1 MTNREIMGLYS
12 MLLDG
17 EYITAETI
25 AQTLHVSSRT
35 VRNQMKNL
43 NSVLSSYDI
52 VVESKHGV
60 GYRMI
65 AGDAKKRREF
75 EEMLWDRERQHTVV
89 PNSSGERVAYL
100 TDYLLK
106 EDEYVRLDDL
116 SDLLYISKKT
126 LTGNLKEVESLL
138 GEYRLTLSR
147 KPNHGL
153 KVEGS
158 EFDRRLCIAEISRTR
173 QAPAWQLWEEH
184 GQNEKKQWIEDCIH
198 DCLSRYPYI
207 IANIAYQ
214 DLVLHIEIAVRRML
228 AGHYIE
234 NSEGESVRITDPISW
249 QMAGD
254 ILSAIAERYPFRV
267 LDGEIESVALHLE
280 AKKTLQDVLPEDSQ
294 GDYVVV
300 SEEIDELIE
309 CMLSSV
315 YSAFRFDFSSDL
327 ELAVMLRRHLVP
339 MIVRL
344 QHGMRISNPLLTEIR
359 QQYALAFTM
368 ATTACMVLNHKY
380 HTVVRED
387 EIGYI
392 ALLFA
397 LALERKRTEIA
408 KKNILLVCAS
418 GQSSSQLLRYRYQ
431 TEFGS
436 YINWID
442 VCDIGQLGSY
452 DFSDIDYIFTTVPI
466 PMKVPVPVQEIKY
479 FLKSSHMSAVRRAL
493 RGSYDHTIREIYR
506 EELFLTHRDFRSKKE
521 ALRIMCDY
529 VREHGYAGENLFPS
543 VCAREEIAR
552 TAFGNLAAMPHPLE
566 IMSERPF
573 VCVALLDRP
582 VLWIEDD
589 PSSLVQAI
597 FLVSV
602 ANVKNYD
609 VQKFYQVTARL
620 LMDESSMKEL
630 LRGQDYETL
639 CRLLGREE
647 SRVDEEEG

>member
-1 MTNREIMGLYS
+1 
-12 MLLDG
+12 
-17 EYITAETI
+17 
-25 AQTLHVSSRT
+25 
-35 VRNQMKNL
+35 MKNL
-43 NSVLSSYDI
+43 NKVLAAYEI

-60 GYRMI
+60 GYRMT
-65 AGDAKKRREF
+65 AENPEKRREF
-75 EEMLWDRERQHTVV
+75 EELLWNRERQRTVV
-89 PNSSGERVAYL
+89 PNSSGERVIFLAE
-100 TDYLLK
+100 YLLK
-106 EDEYVRLDDL
+106 EDGYIRLDDL

-126 LTGNLKEVESLL
+126 LTGNLKEVELRL
-138 GEYRLTLSR
+138 GEYHLTLRR

-153 KVEGS
+153 RVEGS
-158 EFDRRLCIAEISRTR
+158 EFDRRLCIAEIWRTK
-173 QAPAWQLWEEH
+173 QASAWQPWKEER
-184 GQNEKKQWIEDCIH
+184 GQNENELWIEDCIQE
-198 DCLSRYPYI
+198 CLSRYPYI
-207 IANIAYQ
+207 ISNIAYQ
-214 DLVLHIEIAVRRML
+214 DLILHIEIAVRRML
-228 AGHYIE
+228 GGHYIE
-234 NSEGESVRITDPISW
+234 RIEGESVRTTDPISW

-254 ILSAIAERYPFRV
+254 ILSAIAERYQLRIP
-267 LDGEIESVALHLE
+267 DGEVESAALHLE

-294 GDYVVV
+294 RDYVVV
-300 SEEIDELIE
+300 SGEIDELVE

-339 MIVRL
+339 MVVRL
-344 QHGMRISNPLLTEIR
+344 QHGMRISNPMLTEIR

-368 ATTACMVLNHKY
+368 ATTACVVLNQRY
-380 HTVVRED
+380 HTVVKED

-408 KKNILLVCAS
+408 RKNILLVCAS
-418 GQSSSQLLRYRYQ
+418 GQSSAQLLLYRYQ
-431 TEFGS
+431 TEFGA
-436 YINWID
+436 YINRID
-442 VCDIGQLGSY
+442 VCDIGQLSHY

-466 PMKVPVPVQEIKY
+466 SVKVPVPVQQIEH
-479 FLKSSHMSAVRRAL
+479 FLKGSHMSVVRRAL
-493 RGSYDHTIREIYR
+493 RGNYDHTIEEIYR
-506 EELFLTHRDFRSKKE
+506 EELFLTHRDFRSKEE
-521 ALRIMCDY
+521 ALQIMCDY
-529 VREHGYAGENLFPS
+529 VREHGYAGENLFRS

-552 TAFGNLAAMPHPLE
+552 TAFGNFAAMPHPLE

-582 VLWIEDD
+582 ILWIEDD
-589 PSSLVQAI
+589 PTSLVQAI

-620 LMDESSMKEL
+620 LMDENSMKEL

-647 SRVDEEEG
+647 SRIDEEEA